1 MLTLLVAAALA
12 QSPTPPPPTGARQ
25 PEMIPIEALDLLHKP
40 APGFELKTL
49 DGGSF
54 KLQDHKG
61 KTVVLSFWASWC
73 GPCRK
78 ELPELAKLQKERS
91 DVEIF
96 AVNVDRD
103 KALAQKFLTTT
114 PVELPIIW
122 DQDSIAL
129 GQYEV
134 LSMPTLF
141 VIDKNQVVTFRKTG
155 FSEER
160 GLAELIA
167 VLDGKPLPPAPVPGP
182 PGAPPGAPARPAA
195 PAQPGAPK

>member
-1 MLTLLVAAALA
+1 
-12 QSPTPPPPTGARQ
+12 
-25 PEMIPIEALDLLHKP
+25 MIPIEALDLLHKP

-103 KALAQKFLTTT
+103 KALAQKFLAIT

-122 DQDSIAL
+122 DQDSVAL

-141 VIDKNQVVTFRKTG
+141 VLDKNQVVTFRKTG

-160 GLAELIA
+160 GLIELIA
-167 VLDGKPLPPAPVPGP
+167 VLDGKPLPPPPVPGP
-182 PGAPPGAPARPAA
+182 PGVPGGPPGAPAKGVSPAA
-195 PAQPGAPK
+195 PAQPGAKK

>member
-12 QSPTPPPPTGARQ
+12 QSPAPPPPGARQ

-78 ELPELAKLQKERS
+78 ELPELAKLQKTRS

-103 KALAQKFLTTT
+103 KALAQKFLATT

-160 GLAELIA
+160 GLTELIA
-167 VLDGKPLPPAPVPGP
+167 VLDGKPLPPPPVPGP
-182 PGAPPGAPARPAA
+182 PGAPAGAPGIRPAA
-195 PAQPGAPK
+195 PAEPGAKK